1 MGAIVVTGSAGGIG
15 GAIRLRVEA
24 AGHEVVGVD
33 VAESEVIADLSSASG
48 RIDAIARIGAQV
60 PVVDG
65 LVVAAGI
72 GGSTGVPSAK
82 VARIN
87 YFGAVDLLNGL
98 AGALMGGS
106 LRSAVVIGSNSAG
119 AVPVTD
125 FELGELC
132 LAGEEDKA
140 ASLADTLDGELVYAY
155 TKLALI
161 RKARRLAV
169 ECAPNARIN
178 VVAPGPV
185 LTPLTQAA
193 LNHPTTGD
201 AIRAFPVPLDRWGEK
216 SEIAESVWFLLSE
229 QSAWTTG
236 SVLFVDGGTDALLN
250 PDRL

>member
-15 GAIRLRVEA
+15 GAIRLRLEA

-48 RIDAIARIGAQV
+48 RIDAIARI
-60 PVVDG
+60 
-65 LVVAAGI
+65 
-72 GGSTGVPSAK
+72 STGVPSAK

-98 AGALMGGS
+98 AGALMSGS

-169 ECAPNARIN
+169 EWAPNARIN